1 MVFESIDVT
10 IESEFSQANMAHN
23 AMQLVLNLYEL
34 GKIIEEQL
42 GVLIINRHKATM
54 DISLHHNFDYVNMS

>member
-1 MVFESIDVT
+1 M
-10 IESEFSQANMAHN
+10 HN

-42 GVLIINRHKATM
+42 GVLIINRHKAAM
-54 DISLHHNFDYVNMS
+54 DISFHHNFDYVNMS